1 MKIDTHENFIIV
13 KDKINNF
20 EDFIISLSS
29 ISNVQLSGKNIII
42 DLLEFD
48 GFSLEK
54 LSLFSE
60 LATIFRK
67 SNNSFVIVNNQINLN
82 EIPDDILV
90 VPSLQEG
97 DCLHRIEWQ
106 HQCKC
111 I

>member
-13 KDKINNF
+13 KENINNF
-20 EDFIISLSS
+20 EDFITSLNPK
-29 ISNVQLSGKNIII
+29 SNVQLSGKNIII

-67 SNNSFVIVNNQINLN
+67 SNNSFVIINNQINLN

-90 VPSLQEG
+90 VPSLQEAE
-97 DCLHRIEWQ
+97 DIVEMETIERELGM
-106 HQCKC
+106 
-111 I
+111 

>member
-13 KDKINNF
+13 KENINNF
-20 EDFIISLSS
+20 EDFITSLNPK
-29 ISNVQLSGKNIII
+29 SNVKLSGKNIII

-48 GFSLEK
+48 EFSLEK

-67 SNNSFVIVNNQINLN
+67 YNNSFVIVNNQINLN

-90 VPSLQEG
+90 VPSLQEAK
-97 DCLHRIEWQ
+97 DIIEMET
-106 HQCKC
+106 
-111 I
+111 IERELGM

>member
-20 EDFIISLSS
+20 EDFITSLNPK
-29 ISNVQLSGKNIII
+29 SNVKLSGKNIII

-48 GFSLEK
+48 EFSLEK

-67 SNNSFVIVNNQINLN
+67 YNNSFVIVNNQINLN

-90 VPSLQEG
+90 VPSLQEAE
-97 DCLHRIEWQ
+97 DIVEMETIERELGM
-106 HQCKC
+106 
-111 I
+111 

>member
-20 EDFIISLSS
+20 EDFITSLNPK
-29 ISNVQLSGKNIII
+29 SNVQLSGKNIII

-48 GFSLEK
+48 EFSLEK

-67 SNNSFVIVNNQINLN
+67 YNNSFVIVNNQINLN

-90 VPSLQEG
+90 VPSLQEAE
-97 DCLHRIEWQ
+97 DIVEMETIERELGM
-106 HQCKC
+106 
-111 I
+111 

>member
-13 KDKINNF
+13 KENINNF
-20 EDFIISLSS
+20 EDFITSLNPK
-29 ISNVQLSGKNIII
+29 SNVKLSGKNIII

-48 GFSLEK
+48 EFSLEK

-67 SNNSFVIVNNQINLN
+67 YNNFFVIVNNQINLN

-90 VPSLQEG
+90 VPSLQEAE
-97 DCLHRIEWQ
+97 DIVEMETIERELGM
-106 HQCKC
+106 
-111 I
+111 